1 MLSPEQKKALR
12 VAKILDKGEFAMVE
26 ELDAIDAEFEVIKDD
41 ISTVKEE
48 LTSKVDEALVIAN
61 ETKKM
66 KGDKGDS
73 PTEEELLGL
82 IAPLIPEVKNGEDYI
97 LTEKDKKQIAQ
108 SIKVPIVEQIIE
120 RTEVIKEQPI
130 VTEITNNV
138 ENKDTGEQIIDKINL
153 DQTSLIDFSK
163 IDTEPFDRQF
173 NAFKKDVLN
182 IPRGGGAV
190 GGSSTTSGTPSPLTT
205 KGDLYGFSTVDAR
218 IPVGTNGKVL
228 TADSTDTNGVS
239 WQTPSGGVTSVTAT
253 DSTLTISPTTGAV
266 LAGINLSS
274 ANTWTALETF
284 DTALGTEKVTNGTPP
299 SASGWT
305 LGAAWSYSSNSFV
318 KGIDGTNTVSQNV
331 NAVAG
336 ESYQV
341 VYEIFNRTVGS
352 LTPTLGG
359 TGLTLRSANGTYTES
374 VTTSTTG
381 NLIFTPTNTARLSI
395 RLISVKKIAD
405 GGAKVTNTYTA
416 TALYPSPTSAPV
428 WWHTTAWKS
437 NATAA
442 AQNQDFIAELRGI
455 TNATT
460 PTSEWVLKTSR
471 NNGTY
476 SDALKLAYSGKL
488 TTNIRTGI
496 GEITGYEISAQFGNS
511 TLGTTEHIKLSNSAQ
526 YTWTSYYFTGTL
538 KGGYGYDSSGN
549 FTAYGTGADYK
560 FYNGLTS
567 SSLLFQIY
575 GGGTY
580 NNGGSFNAGRVTAGS
595 AVTSPPSTFT
605 NYGSTGLQT
614 VNINTPTTLTDAYT
628 SVMVDCSSYNICS
641 GTPSVTDCTTYT
653 GSGQATCESHL
664 PCAWYAGDSCSAFD
678 NEYGMA
684 TCSGTSGCSAST
696 SSCAPYAYDQTVC
709 EAADDTYGGNCSWS
723 AGTNTC
729 PSQDCSTCAGAGCT
743 LNNSSDCSAFSDGGG
758 DGTACYAAPCGA
770 CSYDSGSGVCSGYY
784 FTSCDGD
791 NATPSCSG
799 DWYTG
804 SCAGVYNVS
813 CSGTATCSGYG
824 DSSAC
829 TGEAGCSW
837 TSGVPITMP
846 ANPVERLHL
855 IGKKNTS
862 GLLTILPNSG
872 QTINYTTS
880 ITSSSTAGVGWVL
893 GWVEADS
900 NWHVYAKN

>member
-41 ISTVKEE
+41 ISIVKED
-48 LTSKVDEALVIAN
+48 LTAKVDEALIIAN
-61 ETKKM
+61 ETQKMEGKKGEQGIQGL
-66 KGDKGDS
+66 KGDKGDK
-73 PTEEELLGL
+73 G
-82 IAPLIPEVKNGEDYI
+82 IDGKNG
-97 LTEKDKKQIAQ
+97 KDGLNGLDGSDGKDGLDGKDGVDGING
-108 SIKVPIVEQIIE
+108 
-120 RTEVIKEQPI
+120 
-130 VTEITNNV
+130 TNG
-138 ENKDTGEQIIDKINL
+138 KDGSSDTGEQIIDKINL

-182 IPRGGGAV
+182 IPRGGAV
-190 GGSSTTSGTPSPLTT
+190 GGSSSA
-205 KGDLYGFSTVDAR
+205 ST
-218 IPVGTNGKVL
+218 
-228 TADSTDTNGVS
+228 
-239 WQTPSGGVTSVTAT
+239 GGVTSVTAT

-266 LAGINLSS
+266 LAGLNLSNP
-274 ANTWTALETF
+274 NTWSALQAF
-284 DTALGTEKVTNGTPP
+284 DTVLGTEKVTNGTPP

-305 LGAAWSYSSNSFV
+305 LGSGWSYSSNSFV
-318 KGIDGTNTVSQNV
+318 KGSDGTATVAQNV

-405 GGAKVTNTYTA
+405 GGLKATNTYTA
-416 TALYPSPTSAPV
+416 TALYPSPTSAPM
-428 WWHTTAWKS
+428 WWHTTAFKS

-442 AQNQDFIAELRGI
+442 AQNQDFVAELRGI

-496 GEITGYEISAQFGNS
+496 GETTGYEISAQFGNS
-511 TLGTTEHIKLSNSAQ
+511 TPGTTEHIKLSNSAQ
-526 YTWTSYYFTGTL
+526 YTWTSYFFTGTL

-549 FTAYGTGADYK
+549 FTAYGTAGDYK

-595 AVTSPPSTFT
+595 AVTSPPAFFS
-605 NYGSTGLQT
+605 NYGSTSLQT
-614 VNINTPTTLTDAYT
+614 TVITSPTVLGDAYT
-628 SVMVDCSSYNICS
+628 QVLVDCSSYNVCS

-664 PCAWYAGDSCSAFD
+664 PCAWNAGSSCSAFD
-678 NEYGMA
+678 NESGM
-684 TCSGTSGCSAST
+684 G
-696 SSCAPYAYDQTVC
+696 SCAGQAGCTVVTAGCTGADQTAC
-709 EAADDTYGGNCSWS
+709 EANDDAYGGSCVWN
-723 AGTNTC
+723 AGSNTC
-729 PSQDCSTCAGAGCT
+729 PAQDCSTCAGAGCT
-743 LNNSSDCSAFSDGGG
+743 PNLGGDCASFSDGGG

-770 CSYDSGSGVCSGYY
+770 CSYDSGSGVCSGNY
-784 FTSCDGD
+784 FISCDGD
-791 NATPSCSG
+791 NTTPSCSG
-799 DWYTG
+799 NYNTG
-804 SCAGVYNVS
+804 SCTGTYGAA

-824 DSSAC
+824 SSGAC
-829 TGEAGCSW
+829 TAEAGCSW
-837 TSGVPITMP
+837 TSGVTITMP
-846 ANPVERLHL
+846 ASPVERTYW
-855 IGKKNTS
+855 IAKDYTS
-862 GLLTILPNSG
+862 GTLTILPNSG
-872 QTINYTTS
+872 QTINNTTS
-880 ITSSSTAGVGWVL
+880 ITSSSTTGVGWML
-893 GWVEADS
+893 TWIDSKS
-900 NWHVYAKN
+900 NWYIMSKH